1 MHNYTLDT
9 NNNIEK
15 HLQQIQSIKSRLI
28 RNNFLSEESLYQI
41 LNELIPNFNRNAI
54 NYINSDIVITL
65 SGWNQ
70 ENIQNLIKNVF
81 LKIIDKTP
89 IGTLSADE
97 ILMITNNPEFFAS
110 IQQINFNIY
119 IIRI

>member
-15 HLQQIQSIKSRLI
+15 HLQQIQTIKSRLI

-70 ENIQNLIKNVF
+70 ENIQNLIKNIF

>member
-15 HLQQIQSIKSRLI
+15 HLQQIQTIKSRLI
-28 RNNFLSEESLYQI
+28 RNNFLTEESLYHI

>member
-15 HLQQIQSIKSRLI
+15 HLQQIQTIKSRLI
-28 RNNFLSEESLYQI
+28 RNNFLTEESLYQI

-70 ENIQNLIKNVF
+70 ENIQNLIKNIF

>member
-1 MHNYTLDT
+1 MHNYTIDS

-15 HLQQIQSIKSRLI
+15 HLQQIQIIKSRLI

>member
-15 HLQQIQSIKSRLI
+15 HLQQIQTIKSRLI

-89 IGTLSADE
+89 NGTLSADE

>member
-15 HLQQIQSIKSRLI
+15 HLQQIQTIKSRLI

>member
-28 RNNFLSEESLYQI
+28 RNNFLTEESLYHI

>member
-9 NNNIEK
+9 NNNMEK
-15 HLQQIQSIKSRLI
+15 HLQQIQTIKSRLI
-28 RNNFLSEESLYQI
+28 RNNFLSEDALYEI

-70 ENIQNLIKNVF
+70 ENIQNLVKNIF

-89 IGTLSADE
+89 IGTLNVDE
-97 ILMITNNPEFFAS
+97 ILMVTNNPEFFAS

>member
-9 NNNIEK
+9 NNNMEK
-15 HLQQIQSIKSRLI
+15 HLQQIQTIKSRLI

>member
-28 RNNFLSEESLYQI
+28 RNNFLTEESLYQI

-97 ILMITNNPEFFAS
+97 ILMITNNPEFFSS

>member
-28 RNNFLSEESLYQI
+28 RNNFLTEESLYQI

-89 IGTLSADE
+89 IGTLSSDE

>member
-28 RNNFLSEESLYQI
+28 RNNFLTEESLYQI

-97 ILMITNNPEFFAS
+97 ILIITNNPEFFAS